1 MTKIYG
7 IGVGPGDPGLIT
19 VKGLRILQ
27 SCGVVAYQSAAGR
40 SSVARSIVAEYLRP
54 GQVEVAYHLP
64 RAPDGQTADY
74 DKAIAPL
81 LPYLDGGK
89 DIAVICEGDPLLY
102 GSFMYVFTR
111 LQKEYPI
118 EVIPGVCSPLGA
130 AAALGLPLSYRQEVF
145 KIIPATTSIDRL
157 KQELCNADACAIIKL
172 TRNFRKVRSVLADL
186 NLLDR
191 ALYIERA
198 TMPEQ
203 KVIPIELVDPDRVP
217 YFSLILLP
225 TQSQL

>member
-89 DIAVICEGDPLLY
+89 DIAVICEGDPSSTAPLCMCLR
-102 GSFMYVFTR
+102 GCR
-111 LQKEYPI
+111 RN
-118 EVIPGVCSPLGA
+118 IPL
-130 AAALGLPLSYRQEVF
+130 R
-145 KIIPATTSIDRL
+145 
-157 KQELCNADACAIIKL
+157 
-172 TRNFRKVRSVLADL
+172 
-186 NLLDR
+186 
-191 ALYIERA
+191 
-198 TMPEQ
+198 
-203 KVIPIELVDPDRVP
+203 
-217 YFSLILLP
+217 
-225 TQSQL
+225 